1 MFDITIVVSL
11 LLSLSLSRRRAV
23 WGHSCHI
30 LPFQQIVWNSHFPS
44 ELVRTAKTAPNLFQ
58 IGVGYGN
65 HAAPGRGNQ
74 RCSHHCSANQH
85 REKSTERLGVTV
97 AVFGMKTTLSMSGG
111 SWTIWAILCEVCV
124 CVCVCMWR
132 QEVCLFVSEGRRK
145 RIRALLCVNAVEVT
159 PSKKG
164 YRASI
169 YSVPWY
175 AFAQQ
180 IALQSYNQT
189 TATAMDY
196 ARR

>member
-1 MFDITIVVSL
+1 MMMRHIHHNYYHCYYYYCSIINMFDITIVVSL

-124 CVCVCMWR
+124 CVCVYVTSGSLS
-132 QEVCLFVSEGRRK
+132 VCERGSEK
-145 RIRALLCVNAVEVT
+145 ADSC
-159 PSKKG
+159 
-164 YRASI
+164 
-169 YSVPWY
+169 
-175 AFAQQ
+175 
-180 IALQSYNQT
+180 T
-189 TATAMDY
+189 TV
-196 ARR
+196 RERCWGHP